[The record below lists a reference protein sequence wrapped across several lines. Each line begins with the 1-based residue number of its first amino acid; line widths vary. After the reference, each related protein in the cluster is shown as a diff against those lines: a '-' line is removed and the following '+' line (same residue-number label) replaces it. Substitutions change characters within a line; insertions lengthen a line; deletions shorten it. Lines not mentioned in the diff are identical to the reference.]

1 MLAFLDAGVNVKGG
15 PNENFARAIMEM
27 FTLGEGH
34 YGESDIR
41 EAARAFTGW
50 NARGL
55 VFAID
60 PAHHNDGVKRVL
72 GREGR
77 LIAIN
82 VIDTLLAQPA
92 AAEHIAGKLYQFFVR
107 HDLSPA
113 LRREPAAVLR
123 RSAYDIAIATL
134 LETSF
139 LSRDFHAP
147 ASVATRIRPPVELV
161 VSTYRL
167 AGLLQIPGVPD
178 FNAVTESL
186 GQKLFYPP
194 TVAGWAQGRSWITP
208 GLLIARG
215 NFAYDRVYPDINF
228 IAPDR
233 YPSGEFKIGEL
244 GDKLAQGLDVNSAN
258 RLDGMQMRSTSLQLA
273 DRDEEFNTRLASYCG
288 WQMAVRAH
296 RHLPLTFDDPRRF
309 GRKGLFEQR
318 SVLDAAPDVQASAT
332 ATANP
337 SLGFMRDV
345 AQSARDS
352 ATRVREAWARD
363 KTPVDYGIVPLDL
376 PKIAA
381 LIHAGLPTRLYYSA
395 YRHNAF
401 DTHVQ
406 QADRTSAC

>member
-15 PNENFARAIMEM
+15 PNENLARANMEM

-60 PAHHNDGVKRVL
+60 PTHHGDGVKRVL

-77 LIAIN
+77 LNGIN
-82 VIDTLLAQPA
+82 VIDTLLAQPVV
-92 AAEHIAGKLYQFFVR
+92 AEHIAGKLYQYFVR
-107 HDLSPA
+107 QDLSPA
-113 LRREPAAVLR
+113 LRRGLAAALR
-123 RSAYDIAIATL
+123 RSAYDIATL
-134 LETSF
+134 LETIF

-208 GLLIARG
+208 GLLIARS
-215 NFAYDRVYPDINF
+215 NFAYDLICPDINF
-228 IAPDR
+228 IPPDR

-273 DRDEEFNTRLASYCG
+273 DRDEEFNTRLASYRG
-288 WQMAVRAH
+288 WQMAVRAR
-296 RHLPLTFDDPRRF
+296 RHLPLTYDDPRRF

-352 ATRVREAWARD
+352 ATRVREAWAHD
-363 KTPVDYGIVPLDL
+363 KTPVDYGIVPLAL

-401 DTHVQ
+401 DTHAQ